1 MAIDYNI
8 LQGKKHIHFIGIGGS
23 GMYPLAQI
31 LFAQGYLLTGSD
43 NNTGDT
49 LTAVEKMGIKVH
61 LGHDAKNIEGADL
74 IVHSAAIMQN
84 NPELVAAKEMGVQII
99 ERSIL
104 LGIVT
109 SWYSNA
115 VCICGT
121 HGKTTASSMLTQI
134 YMRSGM
140 DPTTVIG
147 GKLEAIGGSGR
158 VGRTENMVCEACEY
172 VDTFLKLSPNI
183 AVILNIDCDHMEY
196 FKTLDNLIASFR
208 RFSQMA
214 DKMLV
219 VNGDDEN
226 TLKAVE
232 GLDKKIVTFGLN
244 ENNSYYAK
252 DITSEV
258 CHASHSLLTKF
269 SLYKNGEYLGELSLK
284 IPGRHNVYNAL
295 SACAAAME
303 TGVSFEDVASALSEF
318 KSAAR
323 RFDVLGIKNGVTIAD
338 DYAHHPAE
346 LEATIK
352 AAMSLGFNKVWA
364 VFQPFT
370 FSRTAML
377 LDDFAKVLSLSD
389 RVILTPIMGSREI
402 NTYGISSEHLL
413 NKLDNAVLLDTFEEV
428 AAYIKEN
435 AEPEDLV
442 ITLGCGDI
450 YKAAKLIIS
459 D

>member
-8 LQGKKHIHFIGIGGS
+8 LEGKKHIHFIGIGGS

-31 LFAQGYLLTGSD
+31 LFAKGYNLSGSD
-43 NNTGDT
+43 NNSGDT
-49 LTAVEKMGIKVH
+49 LTAVEKMGIPVT
-61 LGHDAKNIEGADL
+61 LGHSPENIDGADL
-74 IVHSAAIMQN
+74 IVHSAAIMKN
-84 NPELVAAKEMGVQII
+84 NPELCAAREKGIPTI
-99 ERSIL
+99 ERSVL

-109 SWYSNA
+109 SWYDNA

-134 YMRSGM
+134 YMMSGM

-147 GKLEAIGGSGR
+147 GKLELIGGSGR
-158 VGRTENMVCEACEY
+158 VGNTENMVCEACEY
-172 VDTFLKLSPNI
+172 VDTFLKLSPDVS
-183 AVILNIDCDHMEY
+183 VILNIDRDHMEY

-208 RFSQMA
+208 KFSEMTSR
-214 DKMLV
+214 MLI

-226 TLKAVE
+226 SLAAVK
-232 GLDKKIVTFGLN
+232 GLDKKIVTFGLKC
-244 ENNSYYAK
+244 ENDYYATN
-252 DITSEV
+252 ISSEV
-258 CHASHSLLTKF
+258 CHTTHSLLTKF
-269 SLYKNGEYLGELSLK
+269 TVFKSGVELGELSIK

-303 TGVSFEDVASALSEF
+303 TGVSFDDVKKALSEF

-323 RFDVLGIKNGVTIAD
+323 RFDVLGIRGGVTIAD

-346 LEATIK
+346 LEATLK
-352 AAMSLGFNKVWA
+352 AALSLGFNKVWA

-377 LDDFAKVLSLSD
+377 LDDFAKVLGLAD
-389 RVILTPIMGSREI
+389 RVVLTPIMGSREI
-402 NTYGISSEHLL
+402 NTFGIDSKDLQKKIE
-413 NKLDNAVLLDTFEEV
+413 NCVLLDTFEEV
-428 AAYIKEN
+428 ADYIKKN

-450 YKAAKLIIS
+450 YKAAKLMLI